1 MSIQGAVNLVFS
13 FLGGG
18 VVVTM
23 LNWVH
28 AARAEIRNRRAT
40 IVSDQLNKLY
50 GPLFFFTL
58 QNDELFKVLGRFN
71 EAYTAPYV
79 VKKWSDQEGTREA
92 LRITN
97 ISYDCTYEHLYKT
110 YYYGEHDIVYI
121 AA

>member
-18 VVVTM
+18 VVVAI

-50 GPLFFFTL
+50 GPLYFFTL

-71 EAYTAPYV
+71 EAYTAEYV
-79 VKKWSDQEGTREA
+79 VKKWSDEEGTREA
-92 LRITN
+92 LRIQTSATIALMN
-97 ISYDCTYEHLYKT
+97 TYIDLIT
-110 YYYGEHDIVYI
+110 TGSMI
-121 AA
+121 